1 MTERVALRYPDR
13 KISETFLDFAGPI
26 IQDLPSE
33 APEHRAR
40 QALEV
45 AFTAW
50 NAVIFADVLKDQGYI
65 DQIRHLMAGNPQAGQ
80 LVEQMIARKRE
91 LFANDERMI
100 GDWEVTR
107 TEDGINVRADA
118 RDPYSLPRNVTPDR
132 NT

>member
-1 MTERVALRYPDR
+1 MTKRAALRYPDR
-13 KISETFLDFAGPI
+13 NISETFLDFARPI

-40 QALEV
+40 EALQL

-50 NAVIFADVLKDQGYI
+50 NAVIFADVLNDHGHIEK
-65 DQIRHLMAGNPQAGQ
+65 IRHLTAGNPEAGL

-91 LFANDERMI
+91 LFADDERMI

-118 RDPYSLPRNVTPDR
+118 RDPYSLPPNPTRGRCT
-132 NT
+132 